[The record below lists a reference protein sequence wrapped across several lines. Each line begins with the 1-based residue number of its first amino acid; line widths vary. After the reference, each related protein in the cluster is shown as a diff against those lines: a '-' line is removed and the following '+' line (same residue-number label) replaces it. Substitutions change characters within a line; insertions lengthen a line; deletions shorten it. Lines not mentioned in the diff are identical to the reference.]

1 MTKKTTANV
10 LPFRTQ
16 YTGNVRIP
24 FETTGESLTQ
34 QQFAEESQIQ
44 NIVKKYDSQ
53 GFFDTIN
60 RNPAQYGDF
69 TQITDLHSAM
79 SQINEAKENFMT
91 IPSPIRERFNNDPQ
105 QFYSFA
111 SDENNFDELVDM
123 GLATQRVPDNPV
135 SSPVVEEKK
144 DQSSVETTNI
154 SKED

>member
-16 YTGNVRIP
+16 YTGNIRMP

-34 QQFAEESQIQ
+34 QQFAEDAKIQ

-79 SQINEAKENFMT
+79 DKIHEAKENFMT
-91 IPSPIRERFNNDPQ
+91 IPSHIRERFQNDPQ

-123 GLATQRVPDNPV
+123 GLATERVPDNPV
-135 SSPVVEEKK
+135 SSPVVEENAA
-144 DQSSVETTNI
+144 QSSEEAPKS